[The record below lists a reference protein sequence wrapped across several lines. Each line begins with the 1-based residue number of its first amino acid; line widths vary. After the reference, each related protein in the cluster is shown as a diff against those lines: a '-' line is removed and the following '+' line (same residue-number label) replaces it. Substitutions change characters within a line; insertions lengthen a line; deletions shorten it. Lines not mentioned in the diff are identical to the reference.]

1 MYILLVSIHTYIFID
16 LCTSYFFT
24 YVHTTTATHCNIQL
38 LHCSIQSRQRTATY
52 NYCNALQHTTTPMHC
67 NIQLLHRTATHDC
80 CKALQHTYEH
90 CNALQCTTTAAHCN
104 IQPLQHTTTAT
115 HCNMRLVQL
124 TATNVCGLLWKL
136 VGNFGSR
143 NYFRSASSVC
153 GLSSIAISWRLLQL
167 TTTRCN
173 SRLYRLLSSLL

>member
-90 CNALQCTTTAAHCN
+90 CNALQFTTTAAHCK
-104 IQPLQHTTTAT
+104 IQPRQHTTTAT

-124 TATNVCGLLWKL
+124 TATYKRKGTPVKTSGK
-136 VGNFGSR
+136 
-143 NYFRSASSVC
+143 FRQS
-153 GLSSIAISWRLLQL
+153 
-167 TTTRCN
+167 
-173 SRLYRLLSSLL
+173 